1 MHEDRRTQFLKLI
14 TDAKFK
20 PEQAAFVTA
29 FQSREHGAFKKTVA
43 SLAWGSFAWCLS
55 EPDHLIAFDGMQPGA
70 VKLLRDF
77 LPPYCSKS
85 FPPPR
90 RGRKHSE
97 TRAAPHIKTIIRPTL
112 TAAGHRRRTE
122 IWS

>member
-55 EPDHLIAFDGMQPGA
+55 ELDHLIAFDGMQPGA

-77 LPPYCSKS
+77 LPS
-85 FPPPR
+85 
-90 RGRKHSE
+90 
-97 TRAAPHIKTIIRPTL
+97 
-112 TAAGHRRRTE
+112 
-122 IWS
+122 